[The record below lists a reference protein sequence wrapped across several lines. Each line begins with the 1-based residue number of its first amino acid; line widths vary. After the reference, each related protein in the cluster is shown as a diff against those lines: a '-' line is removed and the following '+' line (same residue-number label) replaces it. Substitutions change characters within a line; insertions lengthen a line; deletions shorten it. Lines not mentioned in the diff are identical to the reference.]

1 MCNEEQMEMLVIT
14 YKRRFMELPEPSGG
28 QRVEKLS

>member
-14 YKRRFMELPEPSGG
+14 YKRRFMELPEPSDG